1 MLKINKL
8 SHLEIL
14 EVKPSITQVKKL
26 DRIPVIILLDNI
38 RSSYNIG
45 SIFRTS
51 DALLIKKIYLTG
63 ICGQPPNKEIEKVAL
78 GAVHTVPWEYK
89 KDAYK
94 CAKQLKKEGN
104 KLIALELTHQSIDYK
119 KAEYNFPLVLVVGNE
134 IDGVNDKILEICDF
148 AVDIQMNG
156 RANSLNVATATAVVG
171 YEILY
176 KYQNL

>member
-14 EVKPSITQVKKL
+14 KAKPSITQIKKKR
-26 DRIPVIILLDNI
+26 RIPLTILLDNI
-38 RSSYNIG
+38 RSLYNIG

-63 ICGQPPNKEIEKVAL
+63 ICGKPPNKEIEKVAL
-78 GAVHTVPWEYK
+78 GAVNTVPWEYK
-89 KDAYK
+89 KDAYQ
-94 CAKQLKKEGN
+94 CAKQLKEEGN

-119 KAEYNFPLVLVVGNE
+119 KAEYVFPLVLVVGNE
-134 IDGVNDKILEICDF
+134 VDGVNDQILEICDF
-148 AVDIQMNG
+148 AVDIPMNG